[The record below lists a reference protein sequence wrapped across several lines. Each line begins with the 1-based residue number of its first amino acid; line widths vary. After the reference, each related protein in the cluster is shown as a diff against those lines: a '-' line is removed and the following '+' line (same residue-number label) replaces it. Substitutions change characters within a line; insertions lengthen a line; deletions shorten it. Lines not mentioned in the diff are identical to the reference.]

1 MIVDALEE
9 EGVNTK
15 TKEKSN
21 QDLSKKLW
29 KGGSSFLHCRKDRDQ
44 RMLQINL

>member
-1 MIVDALEE
+1 MIVEALEE

-21 QDLSKKLW
+21 QNLSKKLW

-44 RMLQINL
+44 RMLQTSL